1 MKNRRSIRLKE
12 FDYSQTGA
20 YSITLCTHN
29 RICLFGEIEDGEMV
43 LNDVG
48 RVTEKYWIDIPN
60 HFPHIQ
66 LKEYIVMP
74 NHIRGILVIDTC
86 RGPAS
91 PAPTKETVKR
101 VFLAIRH

>member
-12 FDYSQTGA
+12 FNYSQVGA

-29 RICLFGEIEDGEMV
+29 QICLFGEIEDGEMV

-66 LKEYIVMP
+66 LNEYIVMP
-74 NHIRGILVIDTC
+74 NHIHGILDY
-86 RGPAS
+86 
-91 PAPTKETVKR
+91 
-101 VFLAIRH
+101 